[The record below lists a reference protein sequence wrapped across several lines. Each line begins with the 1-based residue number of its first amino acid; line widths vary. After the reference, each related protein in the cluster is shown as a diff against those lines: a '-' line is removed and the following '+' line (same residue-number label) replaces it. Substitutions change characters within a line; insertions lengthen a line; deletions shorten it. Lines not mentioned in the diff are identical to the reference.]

1 MGDMLRKVLSRLLD
15 ISDGLAIVCFAATGV
30 FSGIRLLGEH
40 QWIPEWVGG
49 LLLALALGAIGVAI
63 RFLWRRQARRLAIA
77 EEDPGQRL
85 RHRIQSVNSAFAEA
99 TTLMDELRRDLEA
112 QQAARE
118 TLLVEAEQ
126 QQRLLEINTE
136 EAEKIRQILVGE
148 TKATIRAERRREWM
162 FFLFGFLA
170 SAAASVPIGLWVNHI
185 S

>member
-1 MGDMLRKVLSRLLD
+1 MQRKVLSRLLD
-15 ISDGLAIVCFAATGV
+15 ISGGLAIVSFAAVGV

-40 QWIPEWVGG
+40 QWVPEWIGG
-49 LLLALALGAIGVAI
+49 ILAILAFGAIGVAI
-63 RFLWRRQARRLAIA
+63 RFLWRRQARRLVIA

-85 RHRIQSVNSAFAEA
+85 QHRIQSVNSAFAEA

-112 QQAARE
+112 QQAARA
-118 TLLVEAEQ
+118 TLLAEAEQ

-136 EAEKIRQILVGE
+136 EAEKIREILVGE

-162 FFLFGFLA
+162 FFLLGFLA
-170 SAAASVPIGLWVNHI
+170 SATASVPIGLWVNHI

>member
-1 MGDMLRKVLSRLLD
+1 
-15 ISDGLAIVCFAATGV
+15 
-30 FSGIRLLGEH
+30 
-40 QWIPEWVGG
+40 
-49 LLLALALGAIGVAI
+49 
-63 RFLWRRQARRLAIA
+63 
-77 EEDPGQRL
+77 
-85 RHRIQSVNSAFAEA
+85 
-99 TTLMDELRRDLEA
+99 MDELRRDLEA